1 MVDREAAAAV
11 AKVEEFAKA
20 NGQILLPLV
29 ELITEARIAVD
40 EVINNIGRQT
50 IETIL
55 NLSAEQVAGARTPG
69 KNSGDIRWHGS
80 QPGRVSLADRQI
92 KVKRPR
98 LRHKR
103 AGEVSVPAY
112 ESLQE
117 NSATAQRMM
126 GALLRG
132 VSTREYGEVLPEMAE
147 TAGVSRSSISR
158 QAIEGSV
165 EQLRQLRERRWDK
178 VDLLVLYIDGQ
189 RFGSHHVISA
199 VGVDRAGVK
208 HVLGLALGATENTAA
223 VRQLF
228 TNLREQ
234 GLPTDRKYL
243 FVIDGAKALRAA
255 IEEFFGADQPVQ
267 RCRNH
272 KMRNVID
279 ELPKEQ
285 QPQVMNLMRA
295 AWRVAEAEEGVKRL
309 EQLARFLEQE
319 HESAARSLRE
329 GLAEMFTVQRLQ
341 LPPSLYKCLGTTNV
355 IESPQSGVQ
364 KRTHNVTRWR
374 DADMVERWVA
384 SAWLLPRNI
393 SAKSSAI
400 AIFGPS
406 PSFLEENEN
415 PTPTPRRWRNMKL
428 SRSQPS
434 TKLGTPSR
442 SPHCRSLSTR
452 VISHR
457 ATMPCRPNIAYR
469 A

>member
-1 MVDREAAAAV
+1 MVSREAKTASAAV
-11 AKVEEFAKA
+11 DEFARA

-29 ELITEARIAVD
+29 ELITQARIAVD
-40 EVINNIGRQT
+40 EVIDSIGRQT

-55 NLSAEQVAGARTPG
+55 SLSAEQVAGPRTPG
-69 KNSGDIRWHGS
+69 KSSGDIRWHGS
-80 QPGRVSLADRQI
+80 QQGRVSLADRQI

-103 AGEVSVPAY
+103 EGEVSVPAY

-132 VSTREYGEVLPEMAE
+132 VSTREYAEVLPEMAE

-165 EQLRQLRERRWDK
+165 EQLRQLRERRWDQA
-178 VDLLVLYIDGQ
+178 DLLVLYIDGQ

-208 HVLGLALGATENTAA
+208 HVLGIELGATENAAA
-223 VRQLF
+223 VKQLL
-228 TNLREQ
+228 TNLRDQ

-255 IEEFFGADQPVQ
+255 IEEVFGMGQPVQ

-272 KMRNVID
+272 KMRNVMD

-285 QPQVMNLMRA
+285 RSQVMNLMRA
-295 AWRVAEAEEGVKRL
+295 TWRVHDADEGVKRL
-309 EQLARFLEQE
+309 EQLARFLEPE

-329 GLAEMFTVQRLQ
+329 GMAEMFTVQRLQ

-355 IESPQSGVQ
+355 IESPQSGVH
-364 KRTHNVTRWR
+364 KRTHNVARWR
-374 DADMVERWVA
+374 DAGMVQRWAA
-384 SAWLLPRNI
+384 SAWLLTEKHFRKVVGHRDLWALAVALGREHKP
-393 SAKSSAI
+393 SASSEKVA
-400 AIFGPS
+400 
-406 PSFLEENEN
+406 
-415 PTPTPRRWRNMKL
+415 
-428 SRSQPS
+428 
-434 TKLGTPSR
+434 
-442 SPHCRSLSTR
+442 
-452 VISHR
+452 
-457 ATMPCRPNIAYR
+457 
-469 A
+469 